1 MQQPRLQHLMI
12 SPRAPRARRYRKN
25 DMNSLE
31 FLSLSCSVLTIL
43 LGLLFQSMQVCAVR
57 LCVFVRECACV
68 CVCFCVY
75 ARAFVCGAHVLRQLC
90 AAVSRVGTRTLSA
103 CSPPCAPR

>member
-1 MQQPRLQHLMI
+1 M
-12 SPRAPRARRYRKN
+12 APRARRYRKN

-57 LCVFVRECACV
+57 LCVRLCVCVSVRVCACV
-68 CVCFCVY
+68 SVCVRARLCVV
-75 ARAFVCGAHVLRQLC
+75 RMSC
-90 AAVSRVGTRTLSA
+90 ANA
-103 CSPPCAPR
+103 APL